1 MIEKREETSA
11 KEMGLCLKESLESI
25 LWSILIDAYNV
36 LQSVLFRYGDVIWK
50 QYTKVIWLQDFMGN
64 VRSYIEPTEL

>member
-1 MIEKREETSA
+1 MIEKREGTSA
-11 KEMGLCLKESLESI
+11 KEMGLCLNESLESI